1 MSQPQ
6 FAIGQ
11 SVTVAYSKH
20 HRDVQ
25 GVYRI
30 IGTLPNGD
38 GPVRYRIKGDAD
50 KHERVIDE
58 MHLAADETPAPPPA
72 PVIAAP
78 RKPLTPSAA
87 RRAAAEMLRP
97 RRVR

>member
-11 SVTVAYSKH
+11 NVTVAYSKH

-25 GVYRI
+25 GIYRI

-38 GPVRYRIKGDAD
+38 GPVRYRIKGETD

-58 MHLAADETPAPPPA
+58 MHLTADKTPAEPA
-72 PVIAAP
+72 PVVIAAP

-87 RRAAAEMLRP
+87 RRAAAEQLRP